1 MRCPRC
7 ERENPSHA
15 RFCLECGA
23 PVTATYDGGPPP
35 ASYSDLQRALAE
47 ALEQQTATA
56 DVLRVISNSPD
67 DVQAVFDAVARSAA
81 RLCRAQGLI
90 VFQVQSGMIEPVA
103 AAGASPE
110 ALAFYRSRGALPVS
124 AEALGAQA
132 VRERRIIHVPHALE
146 DPDLPQSYRE
156 LSRRFGT
163 RAFLIVPI
171 ARDTSAQGVILA
183 GRREPVPFSETEIG
197 LLKTFADQAAIA
209 IEDVRLR
216 NDLGMKNRDLTEAL
230 AQQTATSEILRLTSE
245 SLTDAQPTF
254 DMIAVNATRLC
265 DAVNGFVFRYDGE
278 LIHVGAYHNVG
289 GEELDAI
296 RGVFPIPPGRGSVTA
311 RAILTRA
318 VAHVADLSA
327 DPEYAYSAI
336 AQAGFRT
343 VLAVPMLR
351 DGLPIGAI
359 VVTRMRVAPF
369 SHSQIELLQTF
380 ARQAVIAVETVRL
393 FQELQARTRDLGQ
406 SVEELRA
413 IGEVSRAVS
422 STLDLDAVLEA
433 IVARAVDL
441 SSAQGGVIYEYDEA
455 HEAFTHVRAS
465 HHVDDALA
473 ELLRS
478 APIRLGEGVSGRA
491 AVLRAPVQ
499 VPDAL
504 DERTYEVARIRA
516 IFERYGYRS
525 LLALPLL
532 FEDQVLGVLVVW
544 RREAGEFA
552 PEILSLLQTFA
563 SQCVV
568 AIRNA
573 HLFRELERKS
583 RQLEAASQH
592 KSEFLANMSHELR
605 TPLNAIIGF
614 SEVLSERMFGE
625 VNAKQDEYLRDIHAS
640 GQHLLS
646 LINDILDLSKIEAGR
661 MELELTEFDLPSA
674 IDNALML
681 VRERA
686 GRRGITLQNTA
697 DARLGRVRADER
709 KVRQI
714 LLNLLS
720 NAIKFTPAGGRIEV
734 LAAARDSL
742 VEVAIT
748 DTGVGIAPEDQDA
761 VFEEFRQVGT
771 ADKKVEGTGLGL
783 TLCRKFVELHG
794 GTIGV
799 KSQIGVG
806 STFTFT
812 IPLREAL
819 KDRPESR

>member
-7 ERENPSHA
+7 EEDNPLHA
-15 RFCLECGA
+15 KFCLECGA
-23 PVTATYDGGPPP
+23 PLTGTNEIGPQ
-35 ASYSDLQRALAE
+35 AALYGDLERTLTE
-47 ALEQQTATA
+47 ALELQTATSEI
-56 DVLRVISNSPD
+56 LRVISNSRN
-67 DVQAVFDAVARSAA
+67 DVQPVFDAIAESAA

-90 VFQVQSGMIEPVA
+90 VFQVQSEMIEPVA

-110 ALAFYRSRGALPVS
+110 ALAFYHSRGALPVS

-132 VRERRIIHVPHALE
+132 VRERTTIHVPHALE
-146 DPDLPQSYRE
+146 DPDLPQTYRD

-183 GRREPVPFSETEIG
+183 GRREPVPFSETEIS

-209 IEDVRLR
+209 IENVRLFTE
-216 NDLGMKNRDLTEAL
+216 LQEKNRALTQAHAQVTESL
-230 AQQTATSEILRLTSE
+230 AQQTATSEILRRTSA

-254 DMIAVNATRLC
+254 DAIAVNATRLC

-278 LIHVGAYHNVG
+278 LIHVAAYHNVG
-289 GEELDAI
+289 GDELDAI
-296 RGVFPIPPGRGSVTA
+296 KRVFPIAPGRGSVTA
-311 RAILTRA
+311 RAILTRDI
-318 VAHVADLSA
+318 AHVVDLSE
-327 DPEYAYSAI
+327 DPEYAYTAI
-336 AQAGFRT
+336 ARAGFRT

-351 DGLPIGAI
+351 DGIPIGAI
-359 VVTRMRVAPF
+359 VVTRMKVAPF
-369 SHSQIELLQTF
+369 SPGQIELLETF

-393 FQELQARTRDLGQ
+393 FRELQARTRDLGR

-413 IGEVSRAVS
+413 LGEVSRAVS
-422 STLDLDAVLEA
+422 STLDLDTVLNV
-433 IVARAVDL
+433 IVARAVEL

-455 HEAFTHVRAS
+455 NQTFTQVRAS
-465 HHVDDALA
+465 HHVDDELT

-499 VPDAL
+499 VPNVL
-504 DERTYEVARIRA
+504 DERTYDVARVREV
-516 IFERYGYRS
+516 FERHGYRS
-525 LLALPLL
+525 LLAMPLL
-532 FEDQVLGVLVVW
+532 FEAQTLGVLTVW
-544 RREAGEFA
+544 RREAGEFG
-552 PEILSLLQTFA
+552 PEVTSLLQTFA
-563 SQCVV
+563 SQCVL

-573 HLFRELERKS
+573 RLFRELEHKS
-583 RQLEAASQH
+583 RQLEVASQH

-625 VNAKQDEYLRDIHAS
+625 LNEKQDEYLKDIHAS

-661 MELELTEFDLPSA
+661 MELEVTHFDLPMA
-674 IDNALML
+674 IENALTL

-686 GRRGITLQNTA
+686 GRRNITLQMSV
-697 DARLGRVRADER
+697 DGQLGEVRADER
-709 KVRQI
+709 KIRQVV
-714 LLNLLS
+714 LNLLS
-720 NAIKFTPAGGRIEV
+720 NAIKFTPEGGRIEV
-734 LAAARDSL
+734 GAVLKDGV
-742 VEVAIT
+742 VEVSVS
-748 DTGVGIAPEDQDA
+748 DTGVGIAPEDHEA

-771 ADKKVEGTGLGL
+771 AEKKAEGTGLGL
-783 TLCRKFVELHG
+783 TLCRKFIELHG
-794 GTIGV
+794 GRIWV
-799 KSQIGVG
+799 KSEVGAG

-812 IPLREAL
+812 IPVRHGE
-819 KDRPESR
+819 